1 MLNKMRN
8 RQGFTLIELLIVV
21 AIIGIL
27 AAVAIPQFSA
37 YRIRGFNTAASSDV
51 KNCKT
56 AEESMMTDFQVYGGP
71 LTNATLADAAAYAGG
86 VTVVTGPQT
95 AAGAATNGAMFTGE
109 DNATPTPVA
118 HAVGFGLS
126 NNVIL
131 SADANASPSTMYL
144 LATRHLQ
151 GDTAFAVE
159 NDSTT
164 LTRVT
169 NNTWIGDTN
178 IGATV
183 PGVSNAVDIEPGVT
197 DGGGDPVANWAA
209 N

>member
-1 MLNKMRN
+1 MLNKIRN

-56 AEESMMTDFQVYGGP
+56 AEESMMTDFQIYGGP
-71 LTNATLADAAAYAGG
+71 LIGTNLAAAAAYAGG

-95 AAGAATNGAMFTGE
+95 AAGATTDGAMFTGE
-109 DNATPTPVA
+109 DNAATPVA

-169 NNTWIGDTN
+169 NSTWIGNTG

-183 PGVSNAVDIEPGVT
+183 PAVSNAVDIEPGVT
-197 DGGGDPVANWAA
+197 GGGGSPVVEWAA

>member
-1 MLNKMRN
+1 MLNKIRN

-56 AEESMMTDFQVYGGP
+56 AEESMMTDFQIYGGP
-71 LTNATLADAAAYAGG
+71 LTGATLADAATYAGG

-95 AAGAATNGAMFTGE
+95 AAGANTEGAMFTGE
-109 DNATPTPVA
+109 DNAAVF

-169 NNTWIGDTN
+169 NSTWIGN
-178 IGATV
+178 AGIGATV
-183 PGVSNAVDIEPGVT
+183 PVVSNEVDIVPGDT
-197 DGGGDPVANWAA
+197 AGGGSPVVEWAA